1 MRAGE
6 ATVTDDGWPGWWSS
20 CLSVCGG
27 GGVCVA
33 PCVWLDR
40 AAFSVQRLEFER
52 RVIVDLIR
60 SDSLFPEEEQ
70 QQAHQS
76 TTTRSVSHTQP
87 EQVLHTQLCLRDIH
101 QAPLSLPHTV
111 PCAGSAVGGSTVRPP
126 PRAMP
131 PPLPY
136 SPPPASDDLET
147 EVYRRTIKVRMNA
160 ILPYNHQGG
169 NDCHTSSKVGGLPG
183 LASSVWRLRCPMGHA
198 Q

>member
-1 MRAGE
+1 M
-6 ATVTDDGWPGWWSS
+6 
-20 CLSVCGG
+20 
-27 GGVCVA
+27 
-33 PCVWLDR
+33 
-40 AAFSVQRLEFER
+40 
-52 RVIVDLIR
+52 
-60 SDSLFPEEEQ
+60 
-70 QQAHQS
+70 
-76 TTTRSVSHTQP
+76 
-87 EQVLHTQLCLRDIH
+87 
-101 QAPLSLPHTV
+101 
-111 PCAGSAVGGSTVRPP
+111 RPP

-169 NDCHTSSKVGGLPG
+169 NDCHTTSKVGGLPG